1 MNGDLGLYALA
12 SRERPLILSKL
23 LFKLNMALMEL
34 VTMSISSSNTDF
46 KELELI
52 ISGDCV
58 IFPKSLIGATIQ
70 DGGKRERRDI
80 SHASSLSKKNN

>member
-1 MNGDLGLYALA
+1 
-12 SRERPLILSKL
+12 
-23 LFKLNMALMEL
+23 MALMGL
-34 VTMSISSSNTDF
+34 VTISISSLNTNF

-52 ISGDCV
+52 ISGNCV